1 LASLAERTDKIINY
15 SGYVNTTTEDL
26 IDAVECEESATG
38 TIATGTIEK
47 PFDIKPSKLEK
58 VEPEIKTHNTI
69 EEEGPSEENES
80 AYCEENASPKQLM
93 RMVSGDEQF
102 NKA

>member
-1 LASLAERTDKIINY
+1 LLASLAERTDKIINY

-26 IDAVECEESATG
+26 IDTVECEESATG
-38 TIATGTIEK
+38 TIATATIEK
-47 PFDIKPSKLEK
+47 PFDKVVKSEK
-58 VEPEIKTHNTI
+58 VEPDIKTHNTI

-80 AYCEENASPKQLM
+80 AYNGENASPKQLM